1 LVAYFIDRYASQA
14 GKTIRQVDRHTLELV
29 QSYRWPGNIRELQNV
44 IERAVIVCDSDTLV
58 IDPRWLSRE
67 AAPTPPRALAD
78 ELAAREIIEAALAE
92 SRGRVAGPSGA
103 ATRLG
108 LPPSTLEWKI
118 RALGIEKHRF
128 KGLCR

>member
-1 LVAYFIDRYASQA
+1 MNTGSKRGSLDETADSNNDATDEPCYLPATASF
-14 GKTIRQVDRHTLELV
+14 D
-29 QSYRWPGNIRELQNV
+29 WPGNVRELQNV

-78 ELAAREIIEAALAE
+78 ELAARERQIIEAALAE

-108 LPPSTLEWKI
+108 LP
-118 RALGIEKHRF
+118 
-128 KGLCR
+128 